1 MANMAADMA
10 DTSDTMPDTAD
21 IMGDMADIT
30 ADILARCPREA
41 DTRSAEAGRHSAAAA
56 NGAAASGAAGNG
68 AAVTGA
74 AATGAAVAG
83 AGATGAAVTG
93 AGATGAA
100 VTDSSSPADLV
111 IRTTGIGTPL
121 GAGVFLT
128 CLTTAII
135 LMGIILRMGTDLVI
149 RTTGIGIPLG
159 VGAFL
164 TCLTTAIILMGII
177 LRMGTIMITIAIP
190 LTVTATPID
199 LPLRSCSAGWLKR
212 VTTMAPLMESWGRKL
227 VVRFALMNGRT
238 GHLVCANC
246 DFDCQSFGGLTGGL
260 AGETAD
266 PSVILFRCHPK
277 RIKKMSLRQS
287 MAERPNGNCAELF
300 GI

>member
-1 MANMAADMA
+1 MVADRADTAADMA
-10 DTSDTMPDTAD
+10 DTAADRADTAD
-21 IMGDMADIT
+21 TMADIADITGDMADIT
-30 ADILARCPREA
+30 ADILARCRREA
-41 DTRSAEAGRHSAAAA
+41 DTSSAEAGRHSAAAA
-56 NGAAASGAAGNG
+56 NGAAVTGAAAIGE
-68 AAVTGA
+68 AVTGA
-74 AATGAAVAG
+74 ATTGAE
-83 AGATGAAVTG
+83 
-93 AGATGAA
+93 
-100 VTDSSSPADLV
+100 VTDSSSAADLV

-159 VGAFL
+159 AGAFL
-164 TCLTTAIILMGII
+164 TRLTTAIILMGII
-177 LRMGTIMITIAIP
+177 LRMGTIMITIATP

-246 DFDCQSFGGLTGGL
+246 DFGCQSFGWLTGGPV
-260 AGETAD
+260 GY
-266 PSVILFRCHPK
+266 PI
-277 RIKKMSLRQS
+277 
-287 MAERPNGNCAELF
+287 
-300 GI
+300 